1 MRSEA
6 DSERLESLFRTHY
19 PAVLAY
25 ARRRAPRS
33 VADDVA
39 AETFT
44 IAWRRADAIPDEPLP
59 WLLGVA
65 RRVLATQRRSQAR
78 RLRLQ
83 QRLRTAD
90 ASSSGEPSEL
100 EGRLGQALAAL
111 SERDREAIL
120 LIAWEG
126 LTTKQAASVL
136 GVTAT
141 GLGVRL
147 HRARRRLR
155 AHLDRISERMSSEP
169 ARPAEPLRQFP
180 ATKGNAP

>member
-1 MRSEA
+1 MRTAA
-6 DSERLESLFRTHY
+6 DSERLESLFREHY

-25 ARRRAPRS
+25 ARRRASRS

-39 AETFT
+39 AATFT

-65 RRVLATQRRSQAR
+65 RRVLATERRSQAR
-78 RLRLQ
+78 RLRLE
-83 QRLRTAD
+83 QRLWSD
-90 ASSSGEPSEL
+90 GSQSGEGPAL
-100 EGRLGQALAAL
+100 EGRLAQALAAL
-111 SERDREAIL
+111 SKPDREAIL
-120 LIAWEG
+120 LVAWEG
-126 LTTKQAASVL
+126 LTTRQAASIL

-155 AHLDRISERMSSEP
+155 IHLDRISDRVGSE
-169 ARPAEPLRQFP
+169 PAEPLTPLRQLP
-180 ATKGNAP
+180 ATKGDAQ